1 MTQQIIALI
10 IILFFLS
17 RVLWQK
23 KKGQISSSEF
33 IFWLFFWF
41 IAGLAIASLKWIDR
55 FVADLGFSG
64 SGIEVLLYLGVA
76 MSFYFI
82 FRLRLRQAKLEKDIT
97 KVVREISINKNN

>member
-1 MTQQIIALI
+1 MVQQIIALI

-17 RVLWQK
+17 RILWQR
-23 KKGQISSSEF
+23 KKGEISSSEYF
-33 IFWLFFWF
+33 FWIVFWF
-41 IAGLAIASLKWIDR
+41 IAGLAIISLKWIDS

-82 FRLRLRQAKLEKDIT
+82 FRLRLRQARLEKDIT
-97 KVVREISINKNN
+97 KVVREIAINKK